1 MCVGDFFTLFALL
14 QHTFSNLI
22 FHLECERTIV
32 SLLLED
38 ILHPHVVYTAYSNIC
53 YLRLGPLGQRLLTSA
68 DPHVI
73 VAFPI
78 RQNRTNPASK
88 KTPKATLAIADDDG
102 WISPNVKKAGGK
114 GSKRQKSTRKA
125 AAKPAKKPAKSKP
138 TAKKAATKTVVEIN
152 LSSSESSDDEFLIA
166 RRNALKRKRRSN
178 VIDDDS
184 SIDEVD

>member
-88 KTPKATLAIADDDG
+88 NPKATLAIADDDG

-114 GSKRQKSTRKA
+114 GSKWQKSTRKA

>member
-1 MCVGDFFTLFALL
+1 MCVGDFFSLFVLL
-14 QHTFSNLI
+14 QPTYYNLI

-102 WISPNVKKAGGK
+102 WISPNVKKTDGK
-114 GSKRQKSTRKA
+114 GSKRQKSARKA

-138 TAKKAATKTVVEIN
+138 TAKKVVEIN